1 MKITALDIR
10 KQEFARTF
18 RGYDPE
24 EVDSFLHVISM
35 GWQEMVDEL
44 RRCEEKISE
53 QQMRL
58 DHFTKVEE
66 ALGDALQTARTSARE
81 TVENAERKAAAIL
94 EGVEDKVIRLQKE
107 ADEHRLDMKRETARY
122 AVRQQEIVAKL
133 RSFLVSEMEMLH
145 HFESGMTSLPSAS
158 AGKEIEMYRDEERA
172 EAARSADAAEASH
185 VPAENSSFDDAP
197 VDDELVDDALVD
209 DALVDDAP
217 VENATGS
224 GGAEK
229 VEERV
234 TGEAP
239 ATGGDTPAGESAEA
253 ITDEINAVSTEESSE
268 EESAGESEPNKEE
281 SVSVW
286 DLADQVSSSDP
297 QPSSTATP
305 EGDSGEDEIRKIH
318 EILKGLDKEQDGI
331 EGSGPDHD
339 RGETV

>member
-10 KQEFARTF
+10 KQEFARAF

-58 DHFTKVEE
+58 DHYTNVEE

-185 VPAENSSFDDAP
+185 VPVEEAP
-197 VDDELVDDALVD
+197 VDDKPVDN
-209 DALVDDAP
+209 ALVDDAP

-224 GGAEK
+224 GGVEK
-229 VEERV
+229 AEERV

-286 DLADQVSSSDP
+286 DLADQVSGSDL
-297 QPSSTATP
+297 QPSSSDTP

-339 RGETV
+339 QGETV

>member
-10 KQEFARTF
+10 KQEFARAF

-58 DHFTKVEE
+58 DHYTNVEE

-185 VPAENSSFDDAP
+185 VPVEEAP
-197 VDDELVDDALVD
+197 VDDKPVDN
-209 DALVDDAP
+209 ALVDDAP

-286 DLADQVSSSDP
+286 DLADQVSGSDL
-297 QPSSTATP
+297 QPSSSDTP

-339 RGETV
+339 QGETV

>member
-10 KQEFARTF
+10 KQEFARAF

-58 DHFTKVEE
+58 DHYTNVEE

-185 VPAENSSFDDAP
+185 VPVEEAP
-197 VDDELVDDALVD
+197 VDDKPVDN
-209 DALVDDAP
+209 ALVDDAP

-253 ITDEINAVSTEESSE
+253 ITDEINAISTEESSE
-268 EESAGESEPNKEE
+268 EVSAGETEPNKEE

-286 DLADQVSSSDP
+286 DLADQVSGSDL
-297 QPSSTATP
+297 QPSSSDTP

-339 RGETV
+339 RGEIV

>member
-197 VDDELVDDALVD
+197 VDDELVDDA
-209 DALVDDAP
+209 P

-268 EESAGESEPNKEE
+268 EVSAGETEPNKEE

-286 DLADQVSSSDP
+286 DLADQVSGSDP

-305 EGDSGEDEIRKIH
+305 EDDSGEDEIRKIH

>member
-58 DHFTKVEE
+58 DHYTKVEE

-172 EAARSADAAEASH
+172 EAARSADAVEASH
-185 VPAENSSFDDAP
+185 VPVENSSVDDAP
-197 VDDELVDDALVD
+197 AE

-217 VENATGS
+217 VEYATGS

-239 ATGGDTPAGESAEA
+239 ATGGDTPAGERAEA

-268 EESAGESEPNKEE
+268 EESAGETEPNREE

>member
-1 MKITALDIR
+1 MKITALHIR

-185 VPAENSSFDDAP
+185 VPAEEAP
-197 VDDELVDDALVD
+197 VDDKPVEDAP
-209 DALVDDAP
+209 VDDAP

-239 ATGGDTPAGESAEA
+239 ATGGDTPAGESPEA
-253 ITDEINAVSTEESSE
+253 ITDEINPVSTEESSE
-268 EESAGESEPNKEE
+268 EESAGESEPNKKE

-297 QPSSTATP
+297 QPSSSASA

-339 RGETV
+339 RGETA

>member
-10 KQEFARTF
+10 KQEFARAF

-58 DHFTKVEE
+58 DHYTNVEE

-185 VPAENSSFDDAP
+185 VPVEEAP
-197 VDDELVDDALVD
+197 VDDKPVDN
-209 DALVDDAP
+209 ALVDDAP

-253 ITDEINAVSTEESSE
+253 ITDEINAESTEESSE
-268 EESAGESEPNKEE
+268 EESAEETEPNKEE

-286 DLADQVSSSDP
+286 DLADQVSGSDL
-297 QPSSTATP
+297 QPSSSDTP

-339 RGETV
+339 QGETV

>member
-1 MKITALDIR
+1 MKITALHIR

-172 EAARSADAAEASH
+172 ESADAAEASH
-185 VPAENSSFDDAP
+185 LPAENSSFDDAP
-197 VDDELVDDALVD
+197 VDDE
-209 DALVDDAP
+209 LVDDAP

-239 ATGGDTPAGESAEA
+239 ATGGDTPAGESPEA

-297 QPSSTATP
+297 QPSSSASA

-339 RGETV
+339 RGETA

>member
-58 DHFTKVEE
+58 DHYTKVEE

-172 EAARSADAAEASH
+172 EAARSADAVEASH
-185 VPAENSSFDDAP
+185 VPVKNSSVDDAP
-197 VDDELVDDALVD
+197 AEE
-209 DALVDDAP
+209 ALVDDAP

-239 ATGGDTPAGESAEA
+239 ATGGDTPSGESPEA

-305 EGDSGEDEIRKIH
+305 EGDSGENEIRKIH
-318 EILKGLDKEQDGI
+318 KILKGLDKEQDGI

>member
-44 RRCEEKISE
+44 RRFEEKISE

-58 DHFTKVEE
+58 DHYTKVEE

-172 EAARSADAAEASH
+172 EVARSADAAEASH
-185 VPAENSSFDDAP
+185 VPVEEVPVDDAP
-197 VDDELVDDALVD
+197 VEDALVDNALVD
-209 DALVDDAP
+209 DAS

-268 EESAGESEPNKEE
+268 EVSAGETEPNKEE

-286 DLADQVSSSDP
+286 DLADQVSGSDL

>member
-58 DHFTKVEE
+58 DHYTKVEE

-172 EAARSADAAEASH
+172 EAARSADAVEASH
-185 VPAENSSFDDAP
+185 VPVENSSVDDAP
-197 VDDELVDDALVD
+197 AE

-286 DLADQVSSSDP
+286 DLADQVSGSDP

-305 EGDSGEDEIRKIH
+305 EGDSGENEIRKIH

>member
-10 KQEFARTF
+10 KQEFARAF

-58 DHFTKVEE
+58 DHYTKVEE

-185 VPAENSSFDDAP
+185 VPVEEAP
-197 VDDELVDDALVD
+197 VDDKPVDN
-209 DALVDDAP
+209 ALVDDAP

-253 ITDEINAVSTEESSE
+253 ITDEINAISTEESSE
-268 EESAGESEPNKEE
+268 EVSAGETEPNKEE

-286 DLADQVSSSDP
+286 DLADQVSGSDL
-297 QPSSTATP
+297 QPSSSDTP

-339 RGETV
+339 QGETV

>member
-58 DHFTKVEE
+58 DHYTKVEE

-185 VPAENSSFDDAP
+185 VPVEEVPVDDAP
-197 VDDELVDDALVD
+197 VDDAP
-209 DALVDDAP
+209 VDDAP

-268 EESAGESEPNKEE
+268 EVSAEETEPNREE

-286 DLADQVSSSDP
+286 DLADQVSGSDP

-339 RGETV
+339 RGEIV

>member
-58 DHFTKVEE
+58 NHFTKVEE

-172 EAARSADAAEASH
+172 EVARSADAAEASH
-185 VPAENSSFDDAP
+185 VPVEEVPVDDAP
-197 VDDELVDDALVD
+197 
-209 DALVDDAP
+209 VDDAP

-239 ATGGDTPAGESAEA
+239 ATGGDTPAGESPEA

-297 QPSSTATP
+297 QPSSSASA
-305 EGDSGEDEIRKIH
+305 EGDSGVDEIRKIH

>member
-58 DHFTKVEE
+58 DHYTKVEE

-185 VPAENSSFDDAP
+185 VPAEEAP
-197 VDDELVDDALVD
+197 VDDKAVDDALVD
-209 DALVDDAP
+209 NALVDDAP

-239 ATGGDTPAGESAEA
+239 ATGGDTPAGESAE
-253 ITDEINAVSTEESSE
+253 
-268 EESAGESEPNKEE
+268 PNKEE

-286 DLADQVSSSDP
+286 DLADQVSGSDP

-305 EGDSGEDEIRKIH
+305 EGDSGENEIRKIH
-318 EILKGLDKEQDGI
+318 KILKGLDKEQDGI

>member
-172 EAARSADAAEASH
+172 EAARSADAAGASH
-185 VPAENSSFDDAP
+185 VPAENSSVDDAP
-197 VDDELVDDALVD
+197 VDDE
-209 DALVDDAP
+209 LVDDAP

-224 GGAEK
+224 GGAER

-339 RGETV
+339 RGETA

>member
-185 VPAENSSFDDAP
+185 VPAEEAP
-197 VDDELVDDALVD
+197 VEDKPVDNAP
-209 DALVDDAP
+209 VDDAP

-224 GGAEK
+224 GGAER

-253 ITDEINAVSTEESSE
+253 ITDEINAVSTKESSE
-268 EESAGESEPNKEE
+268 EVSAGETEPNKEE

-286 DLADQVSSSDP
+286 DLADQVSGSDL
-297 QPSSTATP
+297 QPSVTP

>member
-10 KQEFARTF
+10 KQEFARAF

-58 DHFTKVEE
+58 DHYTNVEE

-185 VPAENSSFDDAP
+185 VPVEEAP
-197 VDDELVDDALVD
+197 VDDKPVDN
-209 DALVDDAP
+209 ALVDDAP

-253 ITDEINAVSTEESSE
+253 ITDEINAISTEESSE
-268 EESAGESEPNKEE
+268 EVSAGETEPNKEE

-286 DLADQVSSSDP
+286 DLADQVSGSDL
-297 QPSSTATP
+297 QPSSSDTP

-339 RGETV
+339 RGETA

>member
-10 KQEFARTF
+10 KQEFARAF

-58 DHFTKVEE
+58 DHYTNVEE

-185 VPAENSSFDDAP
+185 VPVENSSVDDAP
-197 VDDELVDDALVD
+197 AEDALVD
-209 DALVDDAP
+209 NALVDDAP

-224 GGAEK
+224 GGVEK
-229 VEERV
+229 AEERV

-239 ATGGDTPAGESAEA
+239 ATGGDTSAGESPEA

-286 DLADQVSSSDP
+286 DLADQVSGSDL
-297 QPSSTATP
+297 QPSSSVTP

-339 RGETV
+339 RGETA

>member
-10 KQEFARTF
+10 KQEFARAF

-58 DHFTKVEE
+58 DHYTKVEE

-185 VPAENSSFDDAP
+185 VPVEEAP
-197 VDDELVDDALVD
+197 VDDKPVDN
-209 DALVDDAP
+209 ALVDDAP

-239 ATGGDTPAGESAEA
+239 ATRGDTPAGESAEA
-253 ITDEINAVSTEESSE
+253 ITDEINAISTEESSE
-268 EESAGESEPNKEE
+268 EVSAGETEPNKEE

-286 DLADQVSSSDP
+286 DLADQVSGSDL
-297 QPSSTATP
+297 QPSSSDTP

-339 RGETV
+339 QGETV

>member
-58 DHFTKVEE
+58 DHYTKVEE

-185 VPAENSSFDDAP
+185 VPVEEAP
-197 VDDELVDDALVD
+197 VDDKPVDN
-209 DALVDDAP
+209 ALVDDAP

-268 EESAGESEPNKEE
+268 EVSAGETEPNKEE

-286 DLADQVSSSDP
+286 DLADQVSGSDP

>member
-58 DHFTKVEE
+58 DHYTKVEE

-172 EAARSADAAEASH
+172 EAARSADAVEASH
-185 VPAENSSFDDAP
+185 VPVKNSSVDDAP
-197 VDDELVDDALVD
+197 AEE
-209 DALVDDAP
+209 ALVDDAP

-239 ATGGDTPAGESAEA
+239 ATGGDTPSGESPEA

-305 EGDSGEDEIRKIH
+305 EGDSGENEIRKIH

>member
-58 DHFTKVEE
+58 DHYTKVEE

-172 EAARSADAAEASH
+172 EAARSADAVEASH
-185 VPAENSSFDDAP
+185 VPVKNSSVDDAP
-197 VDDELVDDALVD
+197 AEE
-209 DALVDDAP
+209 ALVDDAP

-305 EGDSGEDEIRKIH
+305 EGDSGENEIRKIH

-339 RGETV
+339 QGETV

>member
-10 KQEFARTF
+10 KQEFARAF

-58 DHFTKVEE
+58 DHYTKVEE

-185 VPAENSSFDDAP
+185 VPAEEAP
-197 VDDELVDDALVD
+197 VDDKAVDDALVD
-209 DALVDDAP
+209 NALVDDAP

-253 ITDEINAVSTEESSE
+253 ITDEINAISTEESSE
-268 EESAGESEPNKEE
+268 EVSAGETEPNKEE

-286 DLADQVSSSDP
+286 DLADQVSGSDL
-297 QPSSTATP
+297 QPSSSDTP

-339 RGETV
+339 RGETA